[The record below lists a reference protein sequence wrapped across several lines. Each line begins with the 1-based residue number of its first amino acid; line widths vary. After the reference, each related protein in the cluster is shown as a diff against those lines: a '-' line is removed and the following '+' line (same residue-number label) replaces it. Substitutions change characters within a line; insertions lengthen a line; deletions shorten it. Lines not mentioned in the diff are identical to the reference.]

1 MKDSPMKILAITASY
16 PPHHAGGY
24 ELRCRNVIEGLRI
37 RGHDIRL
44 ITTHC
49 PEKNCNLHTEE
60 LATFR
65 YLHEKS
71 QATSFFNRIQS
82 DLLDLKFIDHLF
94 TCIEPDII
102 YLSHLGDLSNAI
114 VPYISRKEIPAV
126 LDDGGLGSVLIA
138 RSFRKMLYF
147 NKGENDTRTR
157 RNLKKFFLLLI
168 NWFSKG
174 LINSVNTWPNNLS
187 VIYNSLASK
196 RYAEMNN
203 IHTSN
208 AGLIYSG
215 IDLSTFI
222 FKPRPKLNN
231 PIQIIVPGRICREK
245 GTKDAVKLMSLL
257 KDFQIPAKLT
267 IVGKI
272 GSIEYY
278 EEMRNEI
285 KSENLDNIL
294 VLDMIDQDKLTSLY
308 LQSDICFF
316 PSYQKY
322 GLSRTPLE
330 AMACGCVLITYGNEG
345 SDEIVQHRVTGYVIP
360 EGDIYLVAKT
370 IKEQLLQSDDA
381 YSMTLRARSL
391 VENRHSLDQYI
402 DQIENYLLSR
412 IPHTA
417 GIYG

>member
-1 MKDSPMKILAITASY
+1 
-16 PPHHAGGY
+16 
-24 ELRCRNVIEGLRI
+24 
-37 RGHDIRL
+37 
-44 ITTHC
+44 
-49 PEKNCNLHTEE
+49 
-60 LATFR
+60 
-65 YLHEKS
+65 
-71 QATSFFNRIQS
+71 
-82 DLLDLKFIDHLF
+82 
-94 TCIEPDII
+94 
-102 YLSHLGDLSNAI
+102 
-114 VPYISRKEIPAV
+114 
-126 LDDGGLGSVLIA
+126 
-138 RSFRKMLYF
+138 
-147 NKGENDTRTR
+147 
-157 RNLKKFFLLLI
+157 
-168 NWFSKG
+168 
-174 LINSVNTWPNNLS
+174 
-187 VIYNSLASK
+187 
-196 RYAEMNN
+196 MNN
-203 IHTSN
+203 IQTSN

-370 IKEQLLQSDDA
+370 IKEQLLQPSDV
-381 YSMTLRARSL
+381 YSMILQARSL
-391 VENRHSLDQYI
+391 VENHHSLDQYI

-412 IPHTA
+412 IPQTA
-417 GIYG
+417 GMDN